1 MNNRR
6 HLYLRASGQK
16 SSRCGNFGVM
26 APQQRKPQPSPT
38 PEELLEGLIKLRDS
52 MTSDPSAVV
61 PPDAFDEMIR
71 TLQVIIEKQKTIPMY
86 RLR

>member
-1 MNNRR
+1 MK
-6 HLYLRASGQK
+6 H
-16 SSRCGNFGVM
+16 
-26 APQQRKPQPSPT
+26 QPSPT

-52 MTSDPSAVV
+52 MASGPGAVV

-71 TLQVIIEKQKTIPMY
+71 TLEAIIEKQKTIPMY